1 MAPLAALARLN
12 YDKEAAEDAW
22 QRMRFGRYRRDE
34 TAAGLAVRLQQPE

>member
-22 QRMRFGRYRRDE
+22 QRVFAFFGRYLRD
-34 TAAGLAVRLQQPE
+34 